1 MYSTTRAAKRIR
13 RPQGKIISGSPM
25 TSLFSNKTNVAID
38 GVRKKED
45 GDHKILPLLQ
55 LELIAHLSERWSTC
69 VKACCAAHIVQC
81 CQQYCSALLHSEMNI
96 TGTLPPLL
104 LIAKS

>member
-1 MYSTTRAAKRIR
+1 
-13 RPQGKIISGSPM
+13 M

-69 VKACCAAHIVQC
+69 VKAHNLFRVDKNSLEQCCAAHIVQC